1 MTSFG
6 IIKTKIE
13 RLLESSY
20 GKSEFK
26 NHMKSFKTNIL
37 ENKNIAEIHFIYDE
51 LSSNKGLSKDIVNE
65 YISES
70 FEQLRTL
77 IDNNQ
82 EKISQ
87 LSEWIDELVIENNNN
102 YQDIDLQV
110 YTKNITKNLETLI
123 ESKNRI
129 KSTLLKS
136 KVSEVSESTLSIPIS
151 SMLQIATK
159 TFNKEFSNLNEE
171 EKKEFKFFTSLNETE
186 LKNEIEKS
194 KSSISEKLNISLN
207 ESSDSEL
214 KEKIQKTLSKIN
226 ETNYTLTSLY
236 RLKQLERGV

>member
-1 MTSFG
+1 MESFG

-13 RLLESSY
+13 KLLESSY
-20 GKSEFK
+20 GKDEFK

-37 ENKNIAEIHFIYDE
+37 EDKNIAEIHFIYDE
-51 LSSNKGLSKDIVNE
+51 LSSNKGLSEDIVNE

-77 IDNNQ
+77 IDNNKEQ
-82 EKISQ
+82 ITK

-102 YQDIDLQV
+102 YGDIDLQV
-110 YTKNITKNLETLI
+110 YTKNVTKNLETLI

-129 KSTLLKS
+129 KNTLLKN
-136 KVSEVSESTLSIPIS
+136 KVKEVNETTLSIPIS

-171 EKKEFKFFTSLNETE
+171 EKKEFKFFTSLNGTE
-186 LKNEIEKS
+186 LKSEIDKS
-194 KSSISEKLNISLN
+194 KNVVYDKLNISLN
-207 ESSDSEL
+207 ESSDNEL

-236 RLKQLERGV
+236 RLKQLEKGL

>member
-20 GKSEFK
+20 AKSEFK

>member
-87 LSEWIDELVIENNNN
+87 PSEWIDELVIENNNN